1 MTGGLFHDV
10 TMLAYGLHIGAPR
23 LLRRSMH
30 VTPVFFPPQLI
41 PLGLLIFWMTR
52 VRFPGWYRREAVAR
66 GQ

>member
-1 MTGGLFHDV
+1 MACFTVTNGPRGKHD
-10 TMLAYGLHIGAPR
+10 
-23 LLRRSMH
+23 
-30 VTPVFFPPQLI
+30 TPAFFPPQLI